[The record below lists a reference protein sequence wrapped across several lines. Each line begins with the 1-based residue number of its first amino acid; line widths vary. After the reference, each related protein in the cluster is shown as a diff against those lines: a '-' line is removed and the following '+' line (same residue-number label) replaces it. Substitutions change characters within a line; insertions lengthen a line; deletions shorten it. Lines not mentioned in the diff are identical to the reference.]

1 MFYVDTS
8 LLAAYYCPEALSEKA
23 EIFLTTHSPL
33 FISTLTELEMFS
45 AMSRKVRGKELSR
58 ATASRILAKFLS
70 HLDGR
75 FYKCFSVETR
85 HIRLARDWIGHF
97 NTGLKSLDA
106 LHSAVA
112 SLEGLKLV
120 TADRDLAES
129 AKTLAVDVMLI
140 QPGES
145 D

>member
-45 AMSRKVRGKELSR
+45 AISRKVRGKELNR
-58 ATASRILAKFLS
+58 PTASRILAKFLS

-75 FYKCFSVETR
+75 FYTCLSVETQ
-85 HIRLARDWIGHF
+85 HIRLAHDWVGQF
-97 NTGLKSLDA
+97 NTRLKSLDA
-106 LHSAVA
+106 LHLAVA
-112 SLEGLKLV
+112 SLEGLNLV

-129 AKTLAVDVMLI
+129 AKILAMDVTLI
-140 QPGES
+140 QAAE
-145 D
+145 

>member
-23 EIFLTTHSPL
+23 EIFLTTHFPL

-45 AMSRKVRGKELSR
+45 AMSRKVRGKELNR
-58 ATASRILAKFLS
+58 ATARRILAKFLS

-75 FYKCFSVETR
+75 FYTCFSVETQ
-85 HIRLARDWIGHF
+85 HIRLARDWIGQF
-97 NTGLKSLDA
+97 NTGLKSLEA
-106 LHSAVA
+106 LHVAVA

-129 AKTLAVDVMLI
+129 AKILGMDVMFI
-140 QPGES
+140 EAS
-145 D
+145 E